1 MRISDTLVIQLL
13 KNADLLTSEQF
24 ESLKKREQEEKKP
37 LQDLVIDAGVISEQD
52 LTRLYAEKI
61 DIPFISLS
69 SQSIPPE
76 IIKRLPERI
85 ARRHKAVVFGLDS
98 GQLQVAVADPRNS
111 ASVDFLHKQLGS
123 NLAIHIATMTDI
135 ESALEHY
142 QHESRNL
149 PRVVAESNTQETN
162 DGVQSAESLAIQTT
176 TVLLAHAAKM
186 QASDIH
192 VEPRENYVLVRYRI
206 DGVLREINKLP
217 RAVLTP
223 LTIQIK
229 KLANLI
235 IEERRVP
242 QDGHFNVDVAGQL
255 YAIHVSTL
263 PVLDGENIAMHIINQ
278 SATAPSLEELGLW
291 GINLDKVQNAITQ
304 PHGSIIVCGPNG
316 AGKST
321 SLFSMLSLLS
331 KPGISIAT
339 VEDPIEHRIPGA
351 SQTPVNTQSGM
362 TFSSGLQA
370 VLRHDPDLVM
380 VGEIHDNQ
388 TAQLVAQAAQ
398 KGHLVFAG
406 MHTTNASAGISRL
419 LEMNVEPFLI
429 ASTLRLAIGQRLV
442 RKLCVGCRQK
452 YSPSKEVLSKLT
464 YSSQTINRL
473 EKEAMACS
481 LGGDDAAKELGSTR
495 ESINTL
501 WKSNP
506 KGCDQCEGTGY
517 NGRIGIFEAI
527 SGTDALSK
535 LIATNSTLEK
545 IQKQAITDGTVSMQ
559 TDGIV
564 KALRGLIDIVE
575 VANL

>member
-1 MRISDTLVIQLL
+1 
-13 KNADLLTSEQF
+13 
-24 ESLKKREQEEKKP
+24 
-37 LQDLVIDAGVISEQD
+37 
-52 LTRLYAEKI
+52 
-61 DIPFISLS
+61 
-69 SQSIPPE
+69 
-76 IIKRLPERI
+76 
-85 ARRHKAVVFGLDS
+85 
-98 GQLQVAVADPRNS
+98 
-111 ASVDFLHKQLGS
+111 
-123 NLAIHIATMTDI
+123 
-135 ESALEHY
+135 
-142 QHESRNL
+142 
-149 PRVVAESNTQETN
+149 
-162 DGVQSAESLAIQTT
+162 
-176 TVLLAHAAKM
+176 
-186 QASDIH
+186 
-192 VEPRENYVLVRYRI
+192 
-206 DGVLREINKLP
+206 
-217 RAVLTP
+217 
-223 LTIQIK
+223 
-229 KLANLI
+229 
-235 IEERRVP
+235 
-242 QDGHFNVDVAGQL
+242 
-255 YAIHVSTL
+255 
-263 PVLDGENIAMHIINQ
+263 
-278 SATAPSLEELGLW
+278 
-291 GINLDKVQNAITQ
+291 
-304 PHGSIIVCGPNG
+304 
-316 AGKST
+316 
-321 SLFSMLSLLS
+321 MLSLLS

-406 MHTTNASAGISRL
+406 MHTANASAGISRL

-464 YSSQTINRL
+464 CSAQTINGL

-481 LGGDDAAKELGSTR
+481 LGGGDAAKELGSTR

-564 KALRGLIDIVE
+564 KALRGLIDIDE
-575 VANL
+575 VLSL